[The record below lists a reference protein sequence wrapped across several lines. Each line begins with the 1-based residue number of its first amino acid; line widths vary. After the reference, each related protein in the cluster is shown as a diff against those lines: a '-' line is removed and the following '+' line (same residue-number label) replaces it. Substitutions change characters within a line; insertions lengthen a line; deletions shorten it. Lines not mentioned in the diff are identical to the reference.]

1 MKTFFGSIFINKQK
15 LEEENINYPIKVDY
29 YKVINE
35 DELDFRKGT
44 KFGIQVIKTEY
55 KENNE
60 IKVEEKTIKYLSN
73 DEQKVDQILETLKNN
88 EVTPVSLQDIIID
101 FSREILLL

>member
-1 MKTFFGSIFINKQK
+1 MKTFFGSVFMNKQE
-15 LEEENINYPIKVDY
+15 LEEANIHYPIKVEY
-29 YKVINE
+29 YKIINE
-35 DELDFRKGT
+35 DELNLKRGT

-73 DEQKVDQILETLKNN
+73 DEQKVNEILGTLKNN
-88 EVTPVSLQDIIID
+88 EVTPISLQDIIVD
-101 FSREILLL
+101 FSREILFL